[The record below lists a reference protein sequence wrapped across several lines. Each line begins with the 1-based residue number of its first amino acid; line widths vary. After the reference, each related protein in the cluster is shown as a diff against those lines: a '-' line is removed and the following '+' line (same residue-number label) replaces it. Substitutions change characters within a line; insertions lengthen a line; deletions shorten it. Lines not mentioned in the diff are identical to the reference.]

1 MKVSTIFRPL
11 SIIVLLITFA
21 SCSSESTEDSSPAN
35 SSEYVI
41 KNNYTYSQI
50 ELDILNLVNAHRAG
64 LGLNQLEKINHISN
78 VSEEHDQYMIANNT
92 LSHAL
97 FAQREDNLRA
107 TVGALSVGENVAY
120 NYLTAQS
127 VVTAWLNSPSHKA
140 NMEGNYTHC
149 GISVR
154 ANADGKLYFTNIFI
168 RK

>member
-1 MKVSTIFRPL
+1 MKVTIIRSI
-11 SIIVLLITFA
+11 SIIALLLTFA
-21 SCSSESTEDSSPAN
+21 SCSTESTEETTQPADT
-35 SSEYVI
+35 YVV
-41 KNNYTYSQI
+41 NNDYTYSNI
-50 ELDILNLVNAHRAG
+50 ELEVARLINEHRVSQ
-64 LGLNQLEKINHISN
+64 GLNSLQTINHISN
-78 VSEEHDQYMIANNT
+78 VSEDHDQYMIANNT
-92 LSHAL
+92 LTHAL